1 MEFDKQRV
9 VDVSLEEEMKKSF
22 IDYAMSVIVSRALP
36 DVRDGLKPV
45 HRRIMHSMYEL
56 GITPDKAYRKSAR
69 IVGDV
74 LGKYH
79 PHGEKA
85 IYDAMVRLAQ
95 EFSTRHPLID
105 GQGNFGSIDGDSP
118 AAMRYTEARISRIG
132 IELMMDIEKETVDFD
147 DNFDGT
153 LKQPQVLP
161 AKFPN
166 LLVNGSS
173 GIAVGMATNIPPHCL
188 EEIIDALIV
197 LIDKPDTEIDELTEI
212 VTGPD
217 FPTGAYILGT
227 SGIKEA
233 YRTGRGRVIMR
244 SKTDIEPMSG
254 SKSRIVVNELPYQVN
269 KARLIEKI
277 AELVRD
283 KKLEGISEVRDES
296 DKNGIRIAIELK
308 RDVKPAVVLN
318 FLFKHTQMQETFGII
333 MLALVDSQPK
343 VLNIKQMLS
352 YYIAHQ
358 KEILT
363 RKTVFDLKKA
373 EARIHI
379 LEGLLIALDN
389 IDEVIA
395 LVRSSKTDAIAK
407 AGLMAKFGLTDI
419 QAEAILQM
427 RIRRLTG
434 LERDKI
440 KEEHNELIKI
450 IAYLKSI
457 LENESILF
465 GIIKK
470 ELKDLRQKHGDGR
483 RSLILP
489 EQSDFNIEDLIHQQD
504 VVIVRT
510 HQGYVKRTPLNT
522 YKSQRRGGKGVM
534 GMETRDEDFVE
545 DVILTS
551 THQRLLFFTN
561 LGKVYELKAHEIP
574 EAGRQAKGTAII
586 NLLQIS
592 PGEKVQTI
600 IPIKTADMEQ
610 FLFIATKK
618 GFVKK
623 TNLNEY
629 DNIRKNG
636 ITGILLR
643 NGDILISALL
653 TDGDRQIL
661 MASKYGK
668 SIRFHESEARS
679 MGRGTT
685 GVKGMDMDEDDCL
698 IAAELVREDS
708 FVVSITENG
717 FGKRTDLEEYRL
729 QGRSGSGIIASKLT
743 KKTGKLV
750 ALKLAEETDDL
761 VMIAANG
768 ITIRIKTGEIPVM
781 GRNTQGVTLMKTNK
795 LGQVASVAKVPGE
808 ESLDDSEVSIITIGE
823 DDNDGS

>member
-9 VDVSLEEEMKKSF
+9 VDVSLEDEMKKSF

-105 GQGNFGSIDGDSP
+105 GQGNFGSIDGDS
-118 AAMRYTEARISRIG
+118 AAATRYTEARISRIG
-132 IELMMDIEKETVDFD
+132 IELMRDIEKETVDFEE
-147 DNFDGT
+147 NFDGT
-153 LKQPQVLP
+153 LKQPKVLP
-161 AKFPN
+161 SKFPN

-188 EEIIDALIV
+188 EEIVDALIT
-197 LIDKPDTEIDELTEI
+197 LIDKPDTEIDEISEI
-212 VTGPD
+212 VKGPD
-217 FPTGAYILGT
+217 FPTGAYILGN

-269 KARLIEKI
+269 KAKLIEKI

-308 RDVKPAVVLN
+308 RDVKPAIVLN

-343 VLNIKQMLS
+343 VLNLKQMLT

-358 KEILT
+358 KEVLT
-363 RKTVFDLKKA
+363 RRTIFDLKKA

-389 IDEVIA
+389 IDAVIA
-395 LVRSSKTDAIAK
+395 LVRSSKTDVIAK
-407 AGLMAKFGLTDI
+407 AGLMAKFGLTEI

-440 KEEHNELIKI
+440 IEEHNELIKT

-457 LENESILF
+457 LDNESILL

-470 ELKDLRQKHGDGR
+470 ELIDIKLKHGDGR

-489 EQSDFNIEDLIHQQD
+489 EQSEINIEDLIQIQD

-510 HQGYVKRTPLNT
+510 HQGYIKRTPLNT
-522 YKSQRRGGKGVM
+522 YKSQKRGGKGVM

-545 DVILTS
+545 DVLMTS
-551 THQRLLFFTN
+551 THQRLLFFSN

-592 PGEKVQTI
+592 PGEKIQTI
-600 IPIKTADMEQ
+600 IPIKTADKEQ

-643 NGDILISALL
+643 DGDILINALL

-668 SIRFHESEARS
+668 SIRFHESDARS

-698 IAAELVREDS
+698 IAAELVRENS

-717 FGKRTDLEEYRL
+717 FGKRTALEEYRL

-750 ALKLAEETDDL
+750 ALKLVEETDDL

-768 ITIRIKTGEIPVM
+768 ITIRIKTGEIPVI
-781 GRNTQGVTLMKTNK
+781 GRNAQGVTLMKTNA

-808 ESLDDSEVSIITIGE
+808 DLYEAPIKTFEE
-823 DDNDGS
+823 EDND

>member
-56 GITPDKAYRKSAR
+56 GLTPDKSYRKSAR

-79 PHGEKA
+79 PHGDSA
-85 IYDAMVRLAQ
+85 VYDAMVRLAQ
-95 EFSTRHPLID
+95 EFSTRYPLVD
-105 GQGNFGSIDGDSP
+105 GQGNFGSVDGDSP
-118 AAMRYTEARISRIG
+118 AAMRYTEAKISKIG
-132 IELMMDIEKETVDFD
+132 IELMMDIEKDTVGFAE
-147 DNFDGT
+147 NFDGT
-153 LKQPQVLP
+153 LKEPMVLP

-188 EEIIDALIV
+188 EEIVDALIA
-197 LIDKPDTEIDELTEI
+197 LIDNPEMGIEELSNI
-212 VTGPD
+212 VKGPD
-217 FPTGAYILGT
+217 FPTGAYILGN
-227 SGIKEA
+227 SGIKDA

-244 SKTDIEPMSG
+244 SKTDIEPMAN
-254 SKSRIVVNELPYQVN
+254 SKTRIVVNELPYQVN

-318 FLFKHTQMQETFGII
+318 YLFKHTQMQETFGII
-333 MLALVDSQPK
+333 MLALVDSEPK
-343 VLNIKQMLS
+343 VLNLKQMLS

-358 KEILT
+358 KEVLT
-363 RKTVFDLKKA
+363 RKTAFDLKKA

-389 IDEVIA
+389 IDAVIA

-407 AGLMAKFGLTDI
+407 TGLMAKFGLTDI

-440 KEEHNELIKI
+440 QEEHNELIKT

-470 ELKDLRQKHGDGR
+470 ELKDIRQKHGDGR
-483 RSLILP
+483 RSLIMP
-489 EQSDFNIEDLIHQQD
+489 EQSDINIEDLIQQQD

-510 HQGYVKRTPLNT
+510 HQGYVKRTPLST
-522 YKSQRRGGKGVM
+522 YKSQRRGGRGVM

-545 DVILTS
+545 DVLLTS
-551 THQRLLFFTN
+551 THQRILFFTN
-561 LGKVYELKAHEIP
+561 LGKVYELKVHEIP

-586 NLLQIS
+586 NLLQIN
-592 PGEKVQTI
+592 PGEKVQTM
-600 IPIKTADMEQ
+600 IPIKTADTEQ

-623 TNLNEY
+623 TSLNEY

-643 NGDILISALL
+643 DGDILISALL
-653 TDGDRQIL
+653 TDGDKQIL

-668 SIRFHESEARS
+668 SIRFHESDARS

-698 IAAELVREDS
+698 IAAELVRENS

-717 FGKRTDLEEYRL
+717 FGKRTTLDEYRL

-743 KKTGKLV
+743 TKTGKLV
-750 ALKLAEETDDL
+750 ALKLVEETDDL
-761 VMIAANG
+761 VMISING

-781 GRNTQGVTLMKTNK
+781 GRNTQGVTLMKTTR

-808 ESLDDSEVSIITIGE
+808 EPSEASIITIGE
-823 DDNDGS
+823 DDNGGS

>member
-56 GITPDKAYRKSAR
+56 GLTPDKSYRKSAR

-79 PHGEKA
+79 PHGDRA
-85 IYDAMVRLAQ
+85 VYDAMVRLAQ
-95 EFSTRHPLID
+95 EFSTRYPLVD
-105 GQGNFGSIDGDSP
+105 GQGNFGSVDGDSP
-118 AAMRYTEARISRIG
+118 AAMRYTEAKISKIG
-132 IELMMDIEKETVDFD
+132 IELMMDIEKDTVGFAE
-147 DNFDGT
+147 NFDGT
-153 LKQPQVLP
+153 LKEPMVLP

-188 EEIIDALIV
+188 EEIVDALIA
-197 LIDKPDTEIDELTEI
+197 LIDNPEMGIEELSNI
-212 VTGPD
+212 VKGPD
-217 FPTGAYILGT
+217 FPTGAYILGN
-227 SGIKEA
+227 SGIKDA

-244 SKTDIEPMSG
+244 SKTDIEPMAN
-254 SKSRIVVNELPYQVN
+254 SKTRIVVNELPYQVN

-318 FLFKHTQMQETFGII
+318 YLFKHTQMQETFGII
-333 MLALVDSQPK
+333 MLALVDSEPK
-343 VLNIKQMLS
+343 VLNLKQMLS

-358 KEILT
+358 KEVLT
-363 RKTVFDLKKA
+363 RKTAFDLKKA

-389 IDEVIA
+389 IDAVIA

-407 AGLMAKFGLTDI
+407 TGLMAKFGLTDI

-440 KEEHNELIKI
+440 QEEHNELIKT

-470 ELKDLRQKHGDGR
+470 ELKDIRQKHGDGR
-483 RSLILP
+483 RSLIMP
-489 EQSDFNIEDLIHQQD
+489 EQSDINIEDLIQQQD

-510 HQGYVKRTPLNT
+510 HQGYVKRTPLST
-522 YKSQRRGGKGVM
+522 YKSQRRGGRGVM

-545 DVILTS
+545 DVLLTS
-551 THQRLLFFTN
+551 THQRILFFTN
-561 LGKVYELKAHEIP
+561 LGKVYELKVHEIP

-586 NLLQIS
+586 NLLQIN
-592 PGEKVQTI
+592 PGEKVQTM
-600 IPIKTADMEQ
+600 IPIKTADTEQ

-623 TNLNEY
+623 TSLNEY

-643 NGDILISALL
+643 DGDILISALL
-653 TDGDRQIL
+653 TDGDKQIL

-668 SIRFHESEARS
+668 SIRFHESDARS

-698 IAAELVREDS
+698 IAAELVRENS

-717 FGKRTDLEEYRL
+717 FGKRTTLDEYRL

-743 KKTGKLV
+743 TKTGKLV
-750 ALKLAEETDDL
+750 ALKLVEETDDL
-761 VMIAANG
+761 VMISING

-781 GRNTQGVTLMKTNK
+781 GRNTQGVTLMKTTR

-808 ESLDDSEVSIITIGE
+808 EPSEASIITIGE
-823 DDNDGS
+823 DDNGGF

>member
-56 GITPDKAYRKSAR
+56 GLTPDKSYRKSAR

-79 PHGEKA
+79 PHGDSA
-85 IYDAMVRLAQ
+85 VYDAMVRLAQ
-95 EFSTRHPLID
+95 EFSTRYPLVD
-105 GQGNFGSIDGDSP
+105 GQGNFGSVDGDSP
-118 AAMRYTEARISRIG
+118 AAMRYTEAKISKIG
-132 IELMMDIEKETVDFD
+132 IELMMDIEKDTVGFAE
-147 DNFDGT
+147 NFDGT
-153 LKQPQVLP
+153 LKEPMVLP

-188 EEIIDALIV
+188 EEIVDALIA
-197 LIDKPDTEIDELTEI
+197 LIDNPEMGIEELSNI
-212 VTGPD
+212 VKGPD
-217 FPTGAYILGT
+217 FPTGAYILGN
-227 SGIKEA
+227 SGIKDA

-244 SKTDIEPMSG
+244 SKTDIEPMAN
-254 SKSRIVVNELPYQVN
+254 SKTRIVVNELPYQVN

-318 FLFKHTQMQETFGII
+318 YLFKHTQMQETFGII
-333 MLALVDSQPK
+333 MLALVDSEPK
-343 VLNIKQMLS
+343 VLNLKQMLS

-358 KEILT
+358 KEVLT
-363 RKTVFDLKKA
+363 RKTAFDLKKA

-389 IDEVIA
+389 IDAVIA

-407 AGLMAKFGLTDI
+407 TGLMAKFGLTDI

-440 KEEHNELIKI
+440 QEEHNELIKT

-470 ELKDLRQKHGDGR
+470 ELKDIRQKHGDGR
-483 RSLILP
+483 RSLIMP
-489 EQSDFNIEDLIHQQD
+489 EQSDINIEDLIQQQD

-510 HQGYVKRTPLNT
+510 HQGYVKRTPLST
-522 YKSQRRGGKGVM
+522 YKSQRRGGRGVM

-545 DVILTS
+545 DVLLTS
-551 THQRLLFFTN
+551 THQRILFFTN
-561 LGKVYELKAHEIP
+561 LGKVYELKVHEIP

-586 NLLQIS
+586 NLLQIN
-592 PGEKVQTI
+592 PGEKVQTM
-600 IPIKTADMEQ
+600 IPIKTADTEQ

-623 TNLNEY
+623 TSLNEY

-643 NGDILISALL
+643 DGDILISALL
-653 TDGDRQIL
+653 TDGDKQIL

-668 SIRFHESEARS
+668 SIRFHESDARS

-698 IAAELVREDS
+698 IAAELVRENS

-717 FGKRTDLEEYRL
+717 FGKRTTLDEYRL

-743 KKTGKLV
+743 TKTGKLV
-750 ALKLAEETDDL
+750 ALKLVEETDDL
-761 VMIAANG
+761 VMISING

-781 GRNTQGVTLMKTNK
+781 GRNTQGVTLMKTTR

-808 ESLDDSEVSIITIGE
+808 EPSEASIITIGE
-823 DDNDGS
+823 DDNGGF

>member
-1 MEFDKQRV
+1 MEFDKQRI

-22 IDYAMSVIVSRALP
+22 IDYAMSVIVARALP

-56 GITPDKAYRKSAR
+56 GLTPDKAYRKSAR
-69 IVGDV
+69 IVGDT

-79 PHGEKA
+79 PHGETA

-95 EFSTRHPLID
+95 EFSTRYPLVD

-118 AAMRYTEARISRIG
+118 AAMRYTEAKISKIG
-132 IELMMDIEKETVDFD
+132 VELMTDIEKETVDFA

-153 LKQPQVLP
+153 TKEPKVLP
-161 AKFPN
+161 SKFPN

-173 GIAVGMATNIPPHCL
+173 GIAVGMATNIPPHCI
-188 EEIIDALIV
+188 EEIVDALIA
-197 LIDKPDTEIDELTEI
+197 LIENPEMEIDELLEI
-212 VTGPD
+212 VKGPD

-227 SGIKEA
+227 QGIKDA
-233 YRTGRGRVIMR
+233 YRTGRGRVVMR
-244 SKTDIEPMSG
+244 SKTDIEPMTN
-254 SKSRIVVNELPYQVN
+254 SKTRIVVNELPYQVN

-308 RDVKPAVVLN
+308 RDVRPSVVLN
-318 FLFKHTQMQETFGII
+318 YLFKHTQMQDTFGII

-343 VLNIKQMLS
+343 VLNLKEMLS
-352 YYIAHQ
+352 HYIAHQ
-358 KEILT
+358 KDMVT
-363 RKTVFDLKKA
+363 KRTVFDLKKA

-389 IDEVIA
+389 IDAVIA
-395 LVRSSKTDAIAK
+395 LVRSSKTDQIAR
-407 AGLMAKFGLTDI
+407 AGLMSKFGLSEL

-440 KEEHNELIKI
+440 KEEHSELLKT

-457 LENESILF
+457 LADESILF

-470 ELKDLRQKHGDGR
+470 ELKDIRQKHGDGR
-483 RSLILP
+483 RSVILP
-489 EQSDFNIEDLIHQQD
+489 EQSDIDIEDLIQKQD

-522 YKSQRRGGKGVM
+522 YKSQKRGGRGVM

-545 DVILTS
+545 DLFITT
-551 THQRLLFFTN
+551 THQRLLFFSN

-586 NLLQIS
+586 NLIQIT
-592 PGEKVQTI
+592 PGEKIQTV
-600 IPIKTADMEQ
+600 IPIKPSDKEQ
-610 FLFIATKK
+610 YLIMATKN

-623 TNLNEY
+623 TSLSEY

-636 ITGILLR
+636 ITGITLR
-643 NGDILISALL
+643 EDDILISALL
-653 TDGDRQIL
+653 TDGDREL
-661 MASKYGK
+661 LLASKHGK
-668 SIRFHESEARS
+668 SIRFHESGVRA
-679 MGRGTT
+679 MGRAAT
-685 GVKGMDMDEDDCL
+685 GVKGMEMDYDDQ
-698 IAAELVREDS
+698 IIDIELVRDNG
-708 FVVSITENG
+708 FVVSITEKG
-717 FGKRTDLEEYRL
+717 YGKRTALEEYRL

-743 KKTGKLV
+743 DRTGRLV
-750 ALKLAEETDDL
+750 ALKIADDTEDL
-761 VMIAANG
+761 VMINSNG

-781 GRNTQGVTLMKTNK
+781 GRNTQGVTLMKTNG

-808 ESLDDSEVSIITIGE
+808 DTAEASIKANEGE
-823 DDNDGS
+823 DND

>member
-56 GITPDKAYRKSAR
+56 GLTPDKSYRKSAR

-79 PHGEKA
+79 PHGDSA
-85 IYDAMVRLAQ
+85 VYDAMVRLAQ
-95 EFSTRHPLID
+95 EFSTRYPLVD
-105 GQGNFGSIDGDSP
+105 GQGNFGSVDGDSP
-118 AAMRYTEARISRIG
+118 AAMRYTEAKISKIG
-132 IELMMDIEKETVDFD
+132 IELMMDIEKDTVGFAE
-147 DNFDGT
+147 NFDGT
-153 LKQPQVLP
+153 LKEPMVLP

-188 EEIIDALIV
+188 EEIVDALIA
-197 LIDKPDTEIDELTEI
+197 LIDNPEMGIEELSNI
-212 VTGPD
+212 VKGPD
-217 FPTGAYILGT
+217 FPTGAYILGN
-227 SGIKEA
+227 SGIKDA

-244 SKTDIEPMSG
+244 SKTDIEPMAN
-254 SKSRIVVNELPYQVN
+254 SKTRIVVNELPYQVN

-318 FLFKHTQMQETFGII
+318 YLFKHTQMQETFGII
-333 MLALVDSQPK
+333 MLALVDSEPK
-343 VLNIKQMLS
+343 VLNLKQMLS

-358 KEILT
+358 KEVLT
-363 RKTVFDLKKA
+363 RKTAFDLKKA

-389 IDEVIA
+389 IDAVIA

-407 AGLMAKFGLTDI
+407 TGLMAKFGLTDI

-440 KEEHNELIKI
+440 QEEHNELIKT

-470 ELKDLRQKHGDGR
+470 ELKDIRQKHGDGR
-483 RSLILP
+483 RSLIMP
-489 EQSDFNIEDLIHQQD
+489 EQSDINIEDLIQQQD

-510 HQGYVKRTPLNT
+510 HQGYVKRTPLST
-522 YKSQRRGGKGVM
+522 YKSQRRGGRGVM

-545 DVILTS
+545 DVLLTS
-551 THQRLLFFTN
+551 THQRILFFTN
-561 LGKVYELKAHEIP
+561 LGKVYELKVHEIP

-586 NLLQIS
+586 NLLQIN
-592 PGEKVQTI
+592 PGEKVQTM
-600 IPIKTADMEQ
+600 IPIKTADTEQ

-623 TNLNEY
+623 TSLNEY

-643 NGDILISALL
+643 DGDILISALL
-653 TDGDRQIL
+653 TDGDKQIL

-668 SIRFHESEARS
+668 SIRFHESDARS

-698 IAAELVREDS
+698 IAAELVRENS

-717 FGKRTDLEEYRL
+717 FGKRTTLDEYRL

-743 KKTGKLV
+743 TKTGKLV
-750 ALKLAEETDDL
+750 ALKLVEETDDL
-761 VMIAANG
+761 VMISING

-781 GRNTQGVTLMKTNK
+781 GRNTQGVTLMKTTR

-808 ESLDDSEVSIITIGE
+808 ESSEASIITIGE
-823 DDNDGS
+823 DDNGGS

>member
-440 KEEHNELIKI
+440 KEEHNELIKT

-457 LENESILF
+457 LENEPILF

>member
-1 MEFDKQRV
+1 
-9 VDVSLEEEMKKSF
+9 MKKSF

>member
-9 VDVSLEEEMKKSF
+9 VDVSLEDEMKKSF

-105 GQGNFGSIDGDSP
+105 GQGNFGSIDGDS
-118 AAMRYTEARISRIG
+118 AAATRYTEARISRIG
-132 IELMMDIEKETVDFD
+132 IELMRDIEKETVDFEE
-147 DNFDGT
+147 NFDGT
-153 LKQPQVLP
+153 LKQPKVLP
-161 AKFPN
+161 SKFPN

-188 EEIIDALIV
+188 EEIVDALIT
-197 LIDKPDTEIDELTEI
+197 LIDKPDTEIDEISEI
-212 VTGPD
+212 VKGPD
-217 FPTGAYILGT
+217 FPTGAYILGN

-269 KARLIEKI
+269 KAKLIEKI

-308 RDVKPAVVLN
+308 RDVKPAIVLN

-343 VLNIKQMLS
+343 VLNLKQMLT

-358 KEILT
+358 KEVLT
-363 RKTVFDLKKA
+363 RRTIFDLKKA

-389 IDEVIA
+389 IDAVIA
-395 LVRSSKTDAIAK
+395 LVRSSKTDVIAK
-407 AGLMAKFGLTDI
+407 AGLMAKFGLTEI

-440 KEEHNELIKI
+440 IEEHNELIKT

-457 LENESILF
+457 LDNESILL

-470 ELKDLRQKHGDGR
+470 ELIDIKLKHGDGR
-483 RSLILP
+483 RSLIMP
-489 EQSDFNIEDLIHQQD
+489 EQSEINIEDLIQIQD

-510 HQGYVKRTPLNT
+510 HQGYIKRTPLNT
-522 YKSQRRGGKGVM
+522 YKSQKRGGKGVM

-545 DVILTS
+545 DVLMTS
-551 THQRLLFFTN
+551 THQRLLFFSN

-592 PGEKVQTI
+592 PGEKIQTI
-600 IPIKTADMEQ
+600 IPIKTADKEQ

-643 NGDILISALL
+643 DGDILINALL

-668 SIRFHESEARS
+668 SIRFHESDARS

-698 IAAELVREDS
+698 IAAELVRENS

-717 FGKRTDLEEYRL
+717 FGKRTALEEYRL

-750 ALKLAEETDDL
+750 ALKLVEETDDL

-768 ITIRIKTGEIPVM
+768 ITIRIKTGEIPVI
-781 GRNTQGVTLMKTNK
+781 GRNAQGVTLMKTNA

-808 ESLDDSEVSIITIGE
+808 DLYEAPIKTFEE
-823 DDNDGS
+823 EDND